1 MNPEDNSRKDNRA
14 ATKVLRNRLAENLQK
29 ETLQRAKSRTKV
41 TILDPVNGGISPKTC
56 KLSSHHSLLTR
67 AETTAEKKTALDPES
82 PARILL
88 QQTSKKLT
96 CFNIKL
102 SFVQRINVN
111 KATGPKGAN
120 LHLRTCAVEEALP
133 PTLLFKCLSRT
144 SWPSIWKSARS
155 VSVRKKDSESKPNYY

>member
-67 AETTAEKKTALDPES
+67 AETIAEKNSLGPRKSCSHSTATNQQEAD
-82 PARILL
+82 LL
-88 QQTSKKLT
+88 
-96 CFNIKL
+96 
-102 SFVQRINVN
+102 
-111 KATGPKGAN
+111 
-120 LHLRTCAVEEALP
+120 
-133 PTLLFKCLSRT
+133 
-144 SWPSIWKSARS
+144 
-155 VSVRKKDSESKPNYY
+155 